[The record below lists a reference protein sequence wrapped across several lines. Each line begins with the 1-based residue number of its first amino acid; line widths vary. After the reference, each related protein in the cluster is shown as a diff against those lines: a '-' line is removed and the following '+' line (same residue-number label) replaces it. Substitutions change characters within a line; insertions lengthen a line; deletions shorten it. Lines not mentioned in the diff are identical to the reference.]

1 MDAKTG
7 VSLALSIP
15 LFLAPPLSSFLVR
28 CKPTIGSCLICRLLS
43 PPLSSCSVWAGVKE
57 AIRGSLAARG

>member
-7 VSLALSIP
+7 VSLTLSIP
-15 LFLAPPLSSFLVR
+15 LFLAPPPSSFLVR
-28 CKPTIGSCLICRLLS
+28 CKPTIGRCLICHLLS
-43 PPLSSCSVWAGVKE
+43 PPLSSCSVWTGVKK